1 VPYEKWAVSNCTGRA
16 REREWERARQSGRAS
31 RQVKVGGAY
40 TGGRNIDI
48 ITFKSLGVLV
58 LIY

>member
-1 VPYEKWAVSNCTGRA
+1 VGGEQLHRKSQ